1 MSMIDLRLG
10 DSIELSK
17 ELEDNSIDCTVTS
30 PPYNKCGVG
39 GGLFRKIEYAAFDD
53 PIPEDKYQDHQIE
66 LLNLLFDKTKP
77 VGSFFYNHKVR
88 YFKGNAIS
96 PWQWLTRTKWHIR
109 EEIVWNR
116 GSGPEISGYR
126 FIQIDERVYWLCKGE
141 KHPRLPRRSANYG
154 TEWKFGH
161 EMSNPHPAPYPI
173 KLPLRC
179 IQGIMQE
186 KGVIL
191 DPYSGSGT
199 TGLAAKLLGHDYIG
213 FDLSDEYHDMA
224 RKRFDNPSKN
234 DLKKFTEECGIEVK
248 SDTDVFNLAGA

>member
-1 MSMIDLRLG
+1 MKVKAHI
-10 DSIELSK
+10 
-17 ELEDNSIDCTVTS
+17 
-30 PPYNKCGVG
+30 
-39 GGLFRKIEYAAFDD
+39 
-53 PIPEDKYQDHQIE
+53 
-66 LLNLLFDKTKP
+66 LFDKTKP
-77 VGSFFYNHKVR
+77 GGSFFYNHKVR

-96 PWQWLTRTKWHIR
+96 PWQWLTKTKWRIR

-154 TEWKFGH
+154 SVWKFGP

-186 KGVIL
+186 KGVVL

-224 RKRFDNPSKN
+224 RKRLDNPSKN
-234 DLKKFTEECGIEVK
+234 DLKKFTEECGVEVS